1 MKPVTSLLA
10 LAAAVALF
18 VFSAVAT
25 MSDAQGAFVFVVTL
39 PAMIACLS
47 FAAWLSRGTRALF
60 RATVVVSSLLA
71 LFFVSAFVPGL
82 HFYSDALMQ
91 AVEAG
96 YKAAY
101 GVTPYAAH
109 HQRVPPTDIANMIR
123 NALEEEQ
130 GKALNLRGLPL
141 SAPWV
146 KLCLVPISAPG
157 DYANTTVVQLVQD
170 GRVLYQAYLSKTE
183 IDFEPTALGRCVAKD
198 RAVFQRRG
206 ATFGFAEP

>member
-1 MKPVTSLLA
+1 MKPVTTLLL

-18 VFSAVAT
+18 VFSAVIT
-25 MSDAQGAFVFVVTL
+25 LSDPQGGLVFVVTL
-39 PAMIACLS
+39 PAMLVCVSL
-47 FAAWLSRGTRALF
+47 AAWLSRGTRARF
-60 RATVVVSSLLA
+60 RTTVAVSSLLA

-96 YKAAY
+96 YKTTY

-109 HQRVPPTDIANMIR
+109 HIQPTDIAPMIK
-123 NALEEEQ
+123 NALKAEQ
-130 GKALNLRGLPL
+130 GNALDLRSLPL
-141 SAPWV
+141 SAPWT
-146 KLCLVPISAPG
+146 KLCLRPISFQQ
-157 DYANTTVVQLVQD
+157 DYDDMTVVQLSND
-170 GRVLYQAYLSKTE
+170 DRLLYQAWLPKTE
-183 IDFEPTALGRCVAKD
+183 IDFEPAALGRCVVKD